1 MLTAFGI
8 SDEIGGSY
16 SSHFIDCAIKR
27 ASKLED
33 GSPDAL
39 GFFSNPKYEQS
50 LYDSLCGAVIVP
62 SDFIP
67 QKPVRGILIHHENPY
82 FAFCTILSNH
92 FNPNRHRTGIESLTI
107 HTSVKLASNVHI
119 APTVYIEEGSDI
131 GSHSVLYPNVYIGRN
146 VVIGEHCVIYPNA
159 VIYADC
165 VVGNHCIIH
174 AGAVIG
180 SDGFGFAP
188 ANGKYEKI
196 PQIGNVILGDWV
208 EVGSNSTIDRA
219 SLGSTV
225 IKTGTKLD
233 NLVHIAHNVE
243 IGEHTVIAAQTGIA
257 GSTKIGGH
265 SQFGGQSGAA
275 GHLNIAPHTSLGARG
290 GLTGNIT
297 SPNQRL
303 TGMPATDVRTFLK
316 SIANTRRIPIILAEI
331 EQLKI
336 EIALLSQNIDPN
348 QTN

>member
-8 SDEIGGSY
+8 SDEIGGAY
-16 SSHFIDCAIKR
+16 ATLLPDREIKR

-33 GSPDAL
+33 GSPDSL

-50 LYDSLCGAVIVP
+50 LYASLCGAVIVP
-62 SDFIP
+62 SGFIP
-67 QKPVRGILIHHENPY
+67 QKPVLGILIYHKNPY
-82 FAFCTILSNH
+82 FAFFTILSKH
-92 FNPNRHRTGIESLTI
+92 FNPNRHRTGVESSTI
-107 HTSVKLASNVHI
+107 HASVKLASNVHI
-119 APTVYIEEGSDI
+119 AQTVYIEEGADI
-131 GSHSVLYPNVYIGRN
+131 GRHSVIYPSVYIGRN
-146 VVIGEHCVIYPNA
+146 VVIGEHCVVYPNA

-165 VVGNHCIIH
+165 IVGNHCIIH

-188 ANGKYEKI
+188 SNGKYEKI
-196 PQIGNVILGDWV
+196 PQIGNVILEDWV

-257 GSTKIGGH
+257 GSTKIGSH

-297 SPNQRL
+297 APNQNL

-316 SIANTRRIPIILAEI
+316 SIANTRRIPVILAEI

-336 EIALLSQNIDPN
+336 EIALLNQNNHPK
-348 QTN
+348 